1 MKIHELLNEVVVN
14 FHISKADKN
23 ISTYKVVLG
32 KQVLDKPHSKL
43 GVREV
48 IATTPY
54 GKVALANVRKK
65 QQALVGIDKEGKA
78 SVIVELS
85 SEGKGWKVQS
95 LVAVDNNEFPAHKV
109 YAAFI
114 KAGNMMISGS
124 QQSPGGMSVWK
135 KLSKENG
142 INVYGWNKAT
152 KQPVNLG
159 DEFDD
164 ESDSH
169 ASPYMIDYMKDERKV
184 AAKAK
189 ELSPKDAEAFD
200 KEIKH
205 LSNITKNVVLVAT
218 KE

>member
-14 FHISKADKN
+14 FHISKSDKN
-23 ISTYKVVLG
+23 ISSYDDVLG
-32 KQVLDKPHSKL
+32 KQIISKSHPQL
-43 GVREV
+43 GVKEV
-48 IATTPY
+48 IANTPY
-54 GKVALANVRKK
+54 GKVVIANVRKK
-65 QQALVGIDKEGKA
+65 QQALVGVDKNGKA
-78 SVIVELS
+78 SVIVELAA
-85 SEGKGWKVQS
+85 EGKGWKVQS
-95 LVAVDNNEFPAHKV
+95 LVAVNKNEFPAHKV

-135 KLSKENG
+135 KLSKEQG
-142 INVYGWNKAT
+142 INVYGWNKLT
-152 KQPVNLG
+152 KEPVNLG

-169 ASPYMIDYMKDERKV
+169 ASPYMIDFMKAERKS
-184 AAKAK
+184 AARAK
-189 ELSPKDAEAFD
+189 ELTPKDDEAFD

-218 KE
+218 KG